1 MTTREHN
8 EKVLGKMLY
17 DLGIA
22 EAFDLNS
29 ETPITTTNNNLKE
42 FIGFLLNAGDDR
54 TFTAPNRF
62 QFREIGEDAVQHM
75 SL

>member
-29 ETPITTTNNNLKE
+29 ETPITSTNDNLKE
-42 FIGFLLNAGDDR
+42 LAGFLLNVGDDR
-54 TFTAPNRF
+54 TLMPSHRV
-62 QFREIGEDAVQHM
+62 QFRKIGEDAIEQIA
-75 SL
+75 L